1 MNRNTKIAGL
11 ITIALI
17 VLVYFAFTF
26 LRASTKK
33 HSPLEVAELQEGGLE
48 IAVTYCRPYKKDR
61 MIFGEEE
68 DGALQPYGV
77 YWRLGANE
85 ATTIEINEDI
95 SFGNK
100 QLAKGL
106 YSIYA
111 IPAEETWTVA
121 INSATGQWGYSEPNY
136 NKDVLRVEVPVI
148 YSNEPVEQLTIT
160 FETDS
165 TGTAMVLQWD
175 TALARVPIN

>member
-68 DGALQPYGV
+68 DGALQPYG
-77 YWRLGANE
+77 GGK
-85 ATTIEINEDI
+85 EDPLPSYNI
-95 SFGNK
+95 
-100 QLAKGL
+100 LDL
-106 YSIYA
+106 
-111 IPAEETWTVA
+111 IP
-121 INSATGQWGYSEPNY
+121 P
-136 NKDVLRVEVPVI
+136 D
-148 YSNEPVEQLTIT
+148 
-160 FETDS
+160 DS
-165 TGTAMVLQWD
+165 KK
-175 TALARVPIN
+175 N